1 MYNRITLINCD
12 DVKVQMSKCELTL
25 ESCQKNR
32 QDPYYVFQCAESKDT
47 YSLEKKK

>member
-12 DVKVQMSKCELTL
+12 DVKVQMSKSELTL

-32 QDPYYVFQCAESKDT
+32 
-47 YSLEKKK
+47 